1 MVDVQY
7 FDGRISII
15 FWILLSGSSNIIKND
30 EEIILTVNR
39 CTAYEHVRKLVGN
52 VSPNFCDQTIKTN
65 EALAEDTPY
74 EIKTE
79 ILGEA
84 ACRQT
89 IRKRA

>member
-1 MVDVQY
+1 
-7 FDGRISII
+7 
-15 FWILLSGSSNIIKND
+15 
-30 EEIILTVNR
+30 
-39 CTAYEHVRKLVGN
+39 LVGN

>member
-1 MVDVQY
+1 M
-7 FDGRISII
+7 
-15 FWILLSGSSNIIKND
+15 KKK
-30 EEIILTVNR
+30 IILTVHR
-39 CTAYEHVRKLVGN
+39 CTAYEHVKKLVGN
-52 VSPNFCDQTIKTN
+52 VSSHFCDQTIKTN
-65 EALAEDTPY
+65 EALADNTPY